1 MNRYRKAFAICLAGG
16 PIMVGTMLLS
26 GNILST
32 SLIFGFGTVVIALT
46 GLHLG
51 VWAKSTA

>member
-1 MNRYRKAFAICLAGG
+1 MNRYRKAFGICLISG
-16 PIMVGTMLLS
+16 PIMVAAMLLS

-32 SLIFGFGTVVIALT
+32 SLVYGFGTMVIALT